1 MKENKYFLNTALAA
15 VLGIAVLVAIFTRT
29 FFPIAV
35 IPALDIPS
43 MTALSLLAL
52 LIDHYFAKGA
62 KRCYVC
68 VIVLSAVTFGLLP
81 FAAGFVTV
89 MEALKLA
96 GIGCAVFTVATLLFG
111 SIQNRLSTGPA
122 AKAAPILSALGLYLA
137 AQVFAGFL

>member
-15 VLGIAVLVAIFTRT
+15 VLGIAVLVAIFART

-96 GIGCAVFTVATLLFG
+96 GIGCAVFTVSTLLFG

-122 AKAAPILSALGLYLA
+122 AKAAPILSAFGLYLA

>member
-15 VLGIAVLVAIFTRT
+15 VLGIAVLVAIFART

-52 LIDHYFAKGA
+52 LIDHYFAKGT

-96 GIGCAVFTVATLLFG
+96 GIGCAVFTVSTLLFG

>member
-1 MKENKYFLNTALAA
+1 MKENKYFLNTTLAA
-15 VLGIAVLVAIFTRT
+15 VLGVAVLIAVFVRT

-35 IPALDIPS
+35 IPALDIPN

-52 LIDHYFAKGA
+52 LIDHYLAKGV
-62 KRCYVC
+62 KRCYIC
-68 VIVLSAVTFGLLP
+68 VIVLGALTFGLLP
-81 FAAGFVTV
+81 FAAGFATG

-96 GIGCAVFTVATLLFG
+96 TVGGAVFTVATLLFG
-111 SIQNRLSTGPA
+111 SIQNRLSTGPI